1 MKITFKKM
9 KIETCSMNILLRDSQ
24 VNLQIKA
31 IIVNSLSQVPNW
43 SVNIV
48 FIKEKSIVLE
58 QDMDN
63 AFNDDEEMDKIKEE
77 ALQQE
82 FSSMKNSQVIM
93 DSLNERS

>member
-1 MKITFKKM
+1 M
-9 KIETCSMNILLRDSQ
+9 
-24 VNLQIKA
+24 
-31 IIVNSLSQVPNW
+31 PNW

-82 FSSMKNSQVIM
+82 FSNMKNSQVIL
-93 DSLNERS
+93 DSLNEGS

>member
-1 MKITFKKM
+1 
-9 KIETCSMNILLRDSQ
+9 MNILLRDSQ